1 MDIVYIFGLAL
12 ALSMDA
18 LAVSVVNGFIIKK
31 LEFRHAFRIAFSFGF
46 FQAIMPFLGWS
57 AGLLFRNHIEHFDH
71 WIAFILL
78 SFIGG
83 KMIHESKSVKGDVC
97 SSDQADKKN
106 CLNLVTLLTLS
117 IATSIDAL
125 AVGLS
130 FSFLNLSIAMP
141 VIIIGC
147 VTFAVCL
154 AGVYIGDR
162 IGHIFE
168 DKLEIA
174 GGAILILI
182 GIRILVS
189 HLLCI

>member
-1 MDIVYIFGLAL
+1 MDILYIFVLAF

-31 LEFRHAFRIAFSFGF
+31 LRFTHAFRIAFSFGF

-57 AGLLFRNHIEHFDH
+57 AGLMFRKHIEHIDH
-71 WIAFILL
+71 WLAFVLL
-78 SFIGG
+78 SAVGS
-83 KMIHESKSVKGDVC
+83 KMIYEALKPVKEVC
-97 SSDQADKKN
+97 EPGSEKNN
-106 CLNLVTLLTLS
+106 CLNHLTLFTLS

-130 FSFLNLSIAMP
+130 FSFLDMNIALP
-141 VIIIGC
+141 VIIIGA
-147 VTFAVCL
+147 VTFFICL

-174 GGAILILI
+174 GGVILILI
-182 GIRILVS
+182 GLRILVT
-189 HLLCI
+189 HLFYQ